1 MLVLRIRFLDVHDL
15 LQVVVMLS
23 LDAIF
28 NNIWIL
34 FIIFTFVYPQLQ
46 KSALLRNRRLELER
60 LGKKRGSNVIT
71 LIHRQETISFLGVPI
86 SRYIDIDDSEE
97 VLRAIRL
104 TPDDTPID
112 IIIHTPGGIA
122 LAATQIALALEAH
135 PARKTV
141 IIPHYAMSG
150 GTLIALAA
158 DEIMMDPHAVMG
170 PVDPQLGDQQGM
182 YAASSILKVVETKK
196 TDELDDRTL
205 YLAEESRKAIAQIE
219 KLVRKL
225 VKDIHDGERTEEIV
239 RELVSGK
246 YTHDFPVTAEE
257 ACELLGECVN
267 RELPREVYSLMSLY
281 KMENRPRRPSVEFV
295 PLSSR

>member
-1 MLVLRIRFLDVHDL
+1 MVALRIRFLDVRAIF
-15 LQVVVMLS
+15 QMVVMIS
-23 LDAIF
+23 LDVIF

-46 KSALLRNRRLELER
+46 KSALLRNRRRELEK
-60 LGKKRGSNVIT
+60 LGRNRGSNVIT
-71 LIHRQETISFLGVPI
+71 LIHRQETISLLGLPI

-104 TPDDTPID
+104 TPDETPID

-141 IIPHYAMSG
+141 MIPHYAMSG

-158 DEIMMDPHAVMG
+158 DEIMMDPHAVLG

-205 YLAEESRKAIAQIE
+205 YLAEESRKALAQI
-219 KLVRKL
+219 KALVRKL
-225 VKDIHDGERTEEIV
+225 VSDLHDEEKTEEIV
-239 RELVSGK
+239 EELVSGK

-295 PLSSR
+295 PLSSG